1 MCHKS
6 DAPIYITKNGYGDM
20 VIMGMEVYERTM
32 RQLAVYRDVGY
43 HEAVM
48 ERMNYIIVF
57 SVKEDVVN
65 IVGIFH
71 QLENYQK
78 KL

>member
-20 VIMGMEVYERTM
+20 GIMGMEVYERTM

-43 HEAVM
+43 HETVM
-48 ERMNYIIVF
+48 EWMNYIIVF